1 MSQPCVSVSAFDC
14 DILRSAFMKL
24 VTEEN
29 IPEDQW
35 RSIAALLIRDYTDG
49 DDIDPGLLEWLVRK

>member
-35 RSIAALLIRDYTDG
+35 RSIAVWIRDYTDG
-49 DDIDPGLLEWLVRK
+49 DGIDPGLLEWLVRK